1 MQEFNGLKLLI
12 ISNNVLS
19 EENNNG
25 KTILSYIDT
34 IPKAQVK
41 QLYFHSML
49 PTVDG
54 YDYFQLTDMD
64 IIKGVFDKKKR
75 GRAVEVSEKHITS
88 SAESDVRIVKNHFT
102 RLMRDFVWKGK
113 WKSRQLIKWLD
124 DFKPDCI
131 FFVAGDALFAYDVC
145 EFVVKRYGCA
155 LSTYVT
161 DDYFIPYSGDDLV
174 ALFRKKLLR
183 QAMKSILSVSKTF
196 FTVSRQMQEAYEKMF
211 NRKSHTIVNMPE
223 PISLDNYNDKDRDS
237 FRIVYAGSLYYGRDK
252 EIVEFSRMIED
263 YNTDFGAN
271 VELAI
276 YSNNSL
282 NETERKSLE
291 KNRCCRFMG
300 ALGKNDLLVEFNKSD
315 ALLFVES
322 FDEKYKERTC
332 LSLSTKVP
340 EYLSTKKP
348 IIAIGPEQIGSMEY
362 LRDVA
367 CCFFHP
373 MDDSSRE
380 TLYSFF
386 ENESERMA
394 MAEKSYSKY
403 CTLHNKE
410 KNQKEFLQILFGE
423 A

>member
-41 QLYFHSML
+41 QLYFHSMM

-64 IIKGVFDKKKR
+64 IIKGVLNKKRR
-75 GRAVEVSEKHITS
+75 GRAVTASEPHYSPSVEGDT
-88 SAESDVRIVKNHFT
+88 RIVKNHFT
-102 RLMRDFVWKGK
+102 RLMRDLLWKSK
-113 WKSRQLIKWLD
+113 WKSSQLIKWLD
-124 DFKPDCI
+124 DFKPDCV
-131 FFVAGDALFAYDVC
+131 FFVAGDALFAYDIC
-145 EFVVKRYGCA
+145 EFIVKRYGCA

-161 DDYFIPYSGDDLV
+161 DDYFIPYSGDDSV

-183 QAMKSILSVSKTF
+183 RAMTNILSVSKTF
-196 FTVSRQMQEAYEKMF
+196 FTVSQQMQEAYEKIF
-211 NRKSHTIVNMPE
+211 NRKSYTIVNMPE
-223 PISLDNYNDKDRDS
+223 PISFDNDCENHDS
-237 FRIVYAGSLYYGRDK
+237 FRIIYAGSLYYGRDK
-252 EIVEFSRMIED
+252 EIIEFSRIVED
-263 YNTDFGAN
+263 YNVRFN
-271 VELAI
+271 SNIELAI
-276 YSNNSL
+276 YSNNKL
-282 NETERKSLE
+282 NETERMDLE
-291 KNRCCRFMG
+291 KYQCCRFCG
-300 ALGKNDLLVEFNKSD
+300 SLGKNDLLIEFNKSD

-362 LRDVA
+362 LRGVA
-367 CCFFHP
+367 CCFFSP
-373 MDDSSRE
+373 LDDSSRE
-380 TLYSFF
+380 ALYKIF
-386 ENESERMA
+386 EDEAERTSL
-394 MAEKSYSKY
+394 AEKSYLKY

-423 A
+423 Y